1 MCKASI
7 IIPAYN
13 AEAYIEQTLR
23 SILQQDYADFEVLVI
38 NDGSTDNTE
47 VKVKSMA
54 QQDSRIK
61 YIAQPNSGGPAK
73 PRNVGVR
80 HAKGDY
86 IFIFDADDLMLEGKL
101 AQSIKYLDQFPEAD
115 LLFTNFSTI
124 DESGH
129 VLKQNFLDEYDTLW
143 NLIGGKAVDYCFLA
157 SDKVSAALIKIN
169 FIGTSGVAIRRKAL
183 GEQDRF
189 NESLGNSDDRL
200 FWMLFSMQ
208 HNFIFLNH
216 ILHQY
221 RILPGSI
228 SNQGFIRRGPSKI
241 QALKIVMARVKDKSL
256 KTHLSK
262 QISNDYASLA
272 YGFKQKGDFKNQQKN
287 ALYSLRYEINL
298 KALKLFV
305 VAVAKKMVKTPLF
318 KSKRS

>member
-1 MCKASI
+1 MCRASI
-7 IIPAYN
+7 IVPAYN
-13 AEAYIEQTLR
+13 ADAYIEQTLR
-23 SILQQDYADFEVLVI
+23 SILQQDYSDFEVLVI

-47 VKVKSMA
+47 VKVKIMA
-54 QQDSRIK
+54 QQDARIK

-73 PRNVGVR
+73 PRNAGIAR
-80 HAKGDY
+80 AKGDY

-143 NLIGGKAVDYCFLA
+143 DLVGGREVDYCFLA
-157 SDKVSAALIKIN
+157 PNKVSPALIKIN

-183 GEQDRF
+183 EEQDRF
-189 NESLGNSDDRL
+189 NESLRNSDDRL

-208 HNFIFLNH
+208 HNFIFLNQ

-262 QISNDYASLA
+262 QIASDYASLA

-287 ALYSLRYEINL
+287 AWYSLQYALNL
-298 KALKLFV
+298 KAIKLLI
-305 VAVAKKMVKTPLF
+305 VAVFNRTVNKVL
-318 KSKRS
+318 

>member
-13 AEAYIEQTLR
+13 AETYIEQTLR
-23 SILQQDYADFEVLVI
+23 SILQQDYTDFEVLVI

-47 VKVKSMA
+47 VKIKTMA

-86 IFIFDADDLMLEGKL
+86 VFIFDADDLMLEGKL

-129 VLKQNFLDEYDTLW
+129 VLKQDFLDEYDTLW
-143 NLIGGKAVDYCFLA
+143 SLVGGKAVNYCFLA
-157 SDKVSAALIKIN
+157 SDKVSPALIKIN

-189 NESLGNSDDRL
+189 NESLRNSDDRL

-208 HNFIFLNH
+208 HNFIFLNQ

-256 KTHLSK
+256 KKHLSK

-272 YGFKQKGDFKNQQKN
+272 YGFKQKGDFKNQQEN
-287 ALYSLRYEINL
+287 ALYSLRYSINL

-305 VAVAKKMVKTPLF
+305 IAVVKKMVKTSF
-318 KSKRS
+318 